1 MENDGAITWSD
12 LYEQLSIINYISA
25 TSEVDICIMI
35 RLVTSWEI
43 SFEKVTLIKVS
54 IGNKRKRKLILRGT
68 NLNSLKRK
76 LETSIFQVMQLA
88 DKKFHLK

>member
-1 MENDGAITWSD
+1 
-12 LYEQLSIINYISA
+12 
-25 TSEVDICIMI
+25 MI

-76 LETSIFQVMQLA
+76 LKTSIFQVMQLA
-88 DKKFHLK
+88 DK

>member
-1 MENDGAITWSD
+1 
-12 LYEQLSIINYISA
+12 
-25 TSEVDICIMI
+25 MI

-76 LETSIFQVMQLA
+76 LKTSIFQVMQLA

>member
-1 MENDGAITWSD
+1 
-12 LYEQLSIINYISA
+12 
-25 TSEVDICIMI
+25 MI

-43 SFEKVTLIKVS
+43 SFEKVTLIKPS

-76 LETSIFQVMQLA
+76 LKTSIFQVMQLA
-88 DKKFHLK
+88 DK

>member
-1 MENDGAITWSD
+1 
-12 LYEQLSIINYISA
+12 
-25 TSEVDICIMI
+25 MI